1 MKHRKS
7 VFILIILL
15 AAFYNIFAGNA
26 KNFFENNNLR
36 LEEKTIMT
44 KTDTAT
50 FGEGCFWCTEAIFER
65 LKGVILVTSGYAG
78 GTVPNPTYEQVC
90 TGTTGHAEVS
100 QIIYDPDVISYDE
113 LLKVFFKTHDP
124 TSLNRQGAD
133 VGTQYRSVIFYSN
146 EEQQKKAEYYINEL
160 NKSGAFNKPIVTE
173 IVQLK
178 NFYKAEEYHQDYF
191 AKNPQQ
197 GYCNFVIVPKIE
209 KFEKVFKDLLK
220 K

>member
-7 VFILIILL
+7 IFILFILL
-15 AAFYNIFAGNA
+15 TAFYNIFAENA
-26 KNFFENNNLR
+26 TNFFENNNLKM
-36 LEEKTIMT
+36 EEKVVMT

-65 LKGVILVTSGYAG
+65 LKGVISVTSGYAG
-78 GTVPNPTYEQVC
+78 GAVPNPTYEQVC

-100 QIIYDPDVISYDE
+100 QIVYDPDVISYDE

-146 EEQQKKAEYYINEL
+146 EEQQKKAEYYKDEL
-160 NKSGAFNKPIVTE
+160 NKSGAFDKPIVTE
-173 IVQLK
+173 ITPLK
-178 NFYKAEEYHQDYF
+178 NFYKAEDYHQDYF
-191 AKNPQQ
+191 AKNPNQ